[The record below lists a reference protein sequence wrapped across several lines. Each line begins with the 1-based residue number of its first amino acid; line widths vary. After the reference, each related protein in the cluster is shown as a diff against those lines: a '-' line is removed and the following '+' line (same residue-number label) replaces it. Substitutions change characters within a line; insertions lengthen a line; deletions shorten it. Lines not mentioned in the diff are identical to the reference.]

1 MIATI
6 LGMVALGGSIILACI
21 GKKLLKG
28 VGEKI
33 ADILE
38 KLL

>member
-6 LGMVALGGSIILACI
+6 LGMAALGGSIILACI

-28 VGEKI
+28 VGEKL
-33 ADILE
+33 ADIIDE
-38 KLL
+38 LL